1 MKSLR
6 IPNIRT
12 TGIGVLLLGAGLVVA
27 DPLVLTNTFQDGEVA
42 DADEINTNFAEVVA
56 ESDENDARVTQIEQD
71 YDVDIANGN
80 TVLANGL
87 PNPITLIEGYLEPV
101 GSQNTALG
109 VSALL
114 SNEAGSSNTAVGF
127 AALTAAN
134 AVVDTFMSES
144 GDYTN
149 VYGAFG
155 NSALGVN
162 ALAATSIGSLNTAMG
177 MDALKNATGD
187 TSSNTAVG
195 ASSLEN
201 LDEGYANTALGFR
214 AMYSSSGNGEPVAL
228 SNNVAVGAFAM
239 NFTQGGGAN
248 VGVGVSALSG
258 NNTGSNNTATG
269 YSALSSNRSGGNNTA
284 VGANALS
291 GNNSGSGNTG
301 VGDAALTGNVSGSN
315 NTAVGHL
322 ANVTDGTL
330 NNATAIGY
338 MAQASADNEIRLGNA
353 DVEEVVTAGKLTL
366 DAVTYPNVDGN
377 PNDVLVT
384 NGAGLAEWK
393 DIGSLPRI
401 AAREKKLWDRIAQ
414 LEQALINQ
422 QQEMLA
428 VIARQQE
435 QLAQIER
442 LVAGEHFVA
451 R

>member
-1 MKSLR
+1 M
-6 IPNIRT
+6 
-12 TGIGVLLLGAGLVVA
+12 VA
-27 DPLVLTNTFQDGEVA
+27 P
-42 DADEINTNFAEVVA
+42 FAEVVA

-71 YDVDIANGN
+71 YEVDIANDN

-87 PNPITLIEGYLEPV
+87 PNLITAIEGYLEPV

-109 VSALL
+109 VAALL
-114 SNEAGSSNTAVGF
+114 TNEAGSSNTAVGF

-134 AVVDTFMSES
+134 AVVDTVTSES

-149 VYGAFG
+149 VIGAFG

-162 ALAATSIGSLNTAMG
+162 ALAATSLGSLNTAMG

-187 TSSNTAVG
+187 TSNNTAVG
-195 ASSLEN
+195 AASMEN
-201 LDEGYANTALGFR
+201 MVDGYTNTAVGYR
-214 AMYSSSGNGEPVAL
+214 AMYSSSGSADAPAL
-228 SNNVAVGAFAM
+228 LRNNIALGAFAM
-239 NFTQGGGAN
+239 NFTQDGKRN
-248 VGVGVSALSG
+248 VGVGVSALSDNRSDDNTAVG
-258 NNTGSNNTATG
+258 YWSLTNNRTGS
-269 YSALSSNRSGGNNTA
+269 SNTA
-284 VGANALS
+284 VGASALQRS
-291 GNNSGSGNTG
+291 NSGVGNTA
-301 VGDAALTGNVSGSN
+301 VGDRAMTTLTTGNYN
-315 NTAVGHL
+315 AAVGHL
-322 ANVTDGTL
+322 ASVFSTGLT
-330 NNATAIGY
+330 NATAIGY
-338 MAQASADNEIRLGNA
+338 QATASADNEIRLGNA

-401 AAREKKLWDRIAQ
+401 AAREKELWDRIAQ
-414 LEQALINQ
+414 LEQTLTNQ

-442 LVAGEHFVA
+442 LVSGEHFVA

>member
-1 MKSLR
+1 MKSLT
-6 IPNIRT
+6 IPNLRT
-12 TGIGVLLLGAGLVVA
+12 TSIGVLLLGAGLVLA
-27 DPLVLTNTFQDGEVA
+27 DPLVLSNTFQNDQVA
-42 DADEINTNFAEVVA
+42 DADEVNTNFAEVVA

-87 PNPITLIEGYLEPV
+87 PNPITAIAGYLEPV

-109 VSALL
+109 VSALIT
-114 SNEAGSSNTAVGF
+114 NEAGSSNTAVGF
-127 AALTAAN
+127 AALSTAN
-134 AVVDTFMSES
+134 ADVDTVVSES
-144 GDYTN
+144 GNYTN
-149 VYGAFG
+149 VFGAFG

-162 ALAATSIGSLNTAMG
+162 ALAATSTGSLNTAIG

-201 LDEGYANTALGFR
+201 MDEGYANTALGYR
-214 AMYSSSGNGEPVAL
+214 AMYSSSGNGEPIAL

-258 NNTGSNNTATG
+258 NNTGSNNTAAG
-269 YSALSSNRSGGNNTA
+269 YSALSNNRTGGNNTA
-284 VGANALS
+284 LGANALS
-291 GNNSGSGNTG
+291 GNNSGVGNTG
-301 VGDAALTGNVSGSN
+301 VGDAAMTGNTNGSN

-322 ANVTDGTL
+322 ANVASGSLT
-330 NNATAIGY
+330 NATAIGY
-338 MAQASADNEIRLGNA
+338 QATAAANNEIRLGNGA
-353 DVEEVVTAGKLTL
+353 VETVVTAGTLTL
-366 DAVTYPNVDGN
+366 DVITYPNTDGN
-377 PNDVLVT
+377 TDQVLVT
-384 NGAGLAEWK
+384 DGAGQAYWA
-393 DIGSLPRI
+393 DVAALPGV
-401 AAREKKLWDRIAQ
+401 AAREQAFWDRIAQ
-414 LEQALINQ
+414 LETALEEQQA
-422 QQEMLA
+422 EMLA

-442 LVAGEHFVA
+442 LLAGEHFVS